1 VPLEVMIADAR
12 WEAAGLAALAA
23 PAADM
28 ALAHFGLDPARWEIG
43 LLACDDSRIKALN
56 AEFRGKPEAT
66 NVLSWP
72 AADLA
77 PDTPGAAPPLPVP
90 DGDEASLGD
99 IAIAFETCAREAAD
113 AGRPMGD
120 HVTHLVVHAVLHLLG
135 HDHERDLDATLMEAT
150 EVEILGKLGVSDPY
164 CA

>member
-1 VPLEVMIADAR
+1 MIAHQR
-12 WEAAGLAALAA
+12 L
-23 PAADM
+23 
-28 ALAHFGLDPARWEIG
+28 
-43 LLACDDSRIKALN
+43 LN
-56 AEFRGKPEAT
+56 AAFAANPDAT

-77 PDTPGAAPPLPVP
+77 PAHKAPTAPRARPPTLPVP

-150 EVEILGKLGVSDPY
+150 EVEILGKLGVPDPY
-164 CA
+164 CT